1 MRGFRW
7 AGIIAAGEG
16 SRLGRGFP
24 GLPKPLVPVAGRPLV
39 HWVAA
44 SLRAAGVRSLWVLLN
59 SRGDAVRAALRGCA
73 PDMRMRFLRR
83 DTASS
88 WESFRLIS
96 RALAREAPRFLVSTV
111 DAIVPPAQARRFASR
126 CRAPFGPGGSGRPPA
141 AALALTRFVDD
152 EKPLWADLD
161 ASGRVRS
168 LGEDAVRRRA
178 VTCGLYALSAAAA
191 RRLPPARRHG
201 RLRDFWIDLVRS
213 GRAVRGVMLSE
224 TVDVDRPEDIPAAE
238 RMIRCFDA

>member
-1 MRGFRW
+1 MRW

-16 SRLGRGFP
+16 SRLRKGYP

-44 SLRAAGVRSLWVLLN
+44 SLRAAGIRHLLVLLN
-59 SRGDAVRAALRGCA
+59 SRGDAVRSALRRSAGG
-73 PDMRMRFLRR
+73 MRVRFLRR

-88 WESFRLIS
+88 WESFRLVS

-111 DAIVPPAQARRFASR
+111 DAIAPPADARRFAEES
-126 CRAPFGPGGSGRPPA
+126 CAPWRSGGVGKSPV

-152 EKPLWADLD
+152 EKPLWADID
-161 ASGRVRS
+161 ASGRVLS
-168 LGEDAVRRRA
+168 LGGDAVRRRA

-191 RRLPPARRHG
+191 GKLPGARRHG
-201 RLRDFWIDLVRS
+201 RLRDYWIDLVRS
-213 GRAVRGVMLSE
+213 GAAVRGVMLSK
-224 TVDVDRPEDIPAAE
+224 TVDVDRPEDIAAAE
-238 RMIRCFDA
+238 RVIRCFDA